1 MTPMPLM
8 TTTNALTTMNRL
20 LKSLV
25 GLTALTLVGCKHA
38 PVDYPTEDYDK
49 LFPFRGVERPDG
61 RYEDMTILS
70 GNPETTPS
78 TFVYPGVTLP
88 GTPRTYRVTLTYS
101 FSEPADLHQGGLRK
115 QSEVR
120 SRCVV
125 RYVGGDKLLHELG
138 TEKTLQ
144 GANLIP
150 NDGKEHTQTLTLSS
164 GQPLF
169 LLVNGTAARGS
180 TIHVSLQAVST
191 DGIFATPVL
200 ETRQT
205 QNYDEGEARLPAPF
219 CKYIILP

>member
-1 MTPMPLM
+1 MIPMPLM
-8 TTTNALTTMNRL
+8 ITINTVTTMNRL
-20 LKSLV
+20 LQSLV
-25 GLTALTLVGCKHA
+25 VLTALALVGCKHT
-38 PVDYPTEDYDK
+38 PIDYPVEDYDK

-125 RYVGGDKLLHELG
+125 RL
-138 TEKTLQ
+138 
-144 GANLIP
+144 
-150 NDGKEHTQTLTLSS
+150 S
-164 GQPLF
+164 GQTSCCMSWVRRRPF
-169 LLVNGTAARGS
+169 RA
-180 TIHVSLQAVST
+180 
-191 DGIFATPVL
+191 
-200 ETRQT
+200 
-205 QNYDEGEARLPAPF
+205 PA
-219 CKYIILP
+219 

>member
-1 MTPMPLM
+1 M
-8 TTTNALTTMNRL
+8 
-20 LKSLV
+20 
-25 GLTALTLVGCKHA
+25 
-38 PVDYPTEDYDK
+38 EDYDK

-78 TFVYPGVTLP
+78 AFVYPGVTLP

-125 RYVGGDKLLHELG
+125 RFVGADKLLHELG

-144 GANLIP
+144 GSSLIP
-150 NDGKEHTQTLTLSS
+150 NDGNQHTQTLTLSS